1 MKVTILGCGGSGGVP
16 LIGCRC
22 PVCTSSD
29 PRNKRSR
36 VSVLVESQAGT
47 RILVDASPDLR
58 QQFLANDVTTVD
70 AVILTHAHADHLH
83 GIDDLRSVNYHR
95 NAPLDVWGD
104 GETIAQATRRFD
116 YAFDP
121 PRTNRGSW
129 YAPSLVARV
138 IDGPVRVKDLTV
150 QTFSQIHGG
159 TRPPTLGLRF
169 GRFAYSTDVL
179 ELPEAAFSAL
189 QGIEVW
195 IVDCLQEAPSPA
207 HSHLAQTLRWIERV
221 RPRRAILT
229 HMNHHLEYADLAA
242 RLPNG
247 VEPGRDGL
255 VIDISEG

>member
-104 GETIAQATRRFD
+104 GETIAQGLDLSQSDAQASVESAIRIAAT
-116 YAFDP
+116 
-121 PRTNRGSW
+121 
-129 YAPSLVARV
+129 
-138 IDGPVRVKDLTV
+138 
-150 QTFSQIHGG
+150 
-159 TRPPTLGLRF
+159 
-169 GRFAYSTDVL
+169 
-179 ELPEAAFSAL
+179 E
-189 QGIEVW
+189 
-195 IVDCLQEAPSPA
+195 
-207 HSHLAQTLRWIERV
+207 
-221 RPRRAILT
+221 
-229 HMNHHLEYADLAA
+229 A
-242 RLPNG
+242 RL
-247 VEPGRDGL
+247 
-255 VIDISEG
+255 SA